1 MAFFNSPA
9 PGTRPHP
16 PKGGPKGCEKHEK
29 HENHHDH
36 CKPRKPKHCKHHH
49 KPKRKGC
56 H

>member
-1 MAFFNSPA
+1 MSALFPHAPA
-9 PGTRPHP
+9 QP
-16 PKGGPKGCEKHEK
+16 PRHKEEPKGCHRPEKREK
-29 HENHHDH
+29 HHDH